1 MTTFAVDLVGVVLIG
16 LIVWY
21 FWFSRPEGALAATTG
36 AGVQEAFIV
45 VKGGYS
51 PDTVRVVA
59 GTPVRLV
66 FNRQEADPCSEKVV
80 LDAFGV
86 SADLREGEN
95 VRVEFTPTQAG
106 EYEFTCQM
114 GMLRGRLVVT
124 S

>member
-1 MTTFAVDLVGVVLIG
+1 MDVVIVVLAGAALIG

-21 FWFSRPEGALAATTG
+21 FWLWKPRGAS
-36 AGVQEAFIV
+36 AGITSGGIQEAFIV

-51 PDTVRVVA
+51 PDTIRVEA
-59 GTPVRLV
+59 GRPVWLV

-86 SADLREGEN
+86 SADLPEGDN
-95 VRVEFTPTQAG
+95 VPVEFTPGQPG
-106 EYEFTCQM
+106 EYEFACQM
-114 GMLRGRLVVT
+114 GMLRGKVVV